1 MEKHIYLSLIPEAL
15 VVSMLTPEEFGVYYA
30 VGSAKKSRG
39 AAIFFEVD
47 PEYRHESLHLEKALQ
62 RCQPHENGEPKAS
75 IYASVYR
82 VMEYISLDALLK
94 LYLVTPDGRVLGL
107 EAGDSLPEETEGMHL
122 YQEIAPVHPLVVSN
136 FGPREFYELIV
147 KNPTSLI
154 SLPVVCFVE
163 LRLNGLAV
171 DPMKGDA
178 SDLPYSSIDHLRECL
193 VDLKTKPF
201 HSKMVDRVHPASFPF
216 RMIQNGVFIGNDQ
229 ELKYYPMLSPDDLRA
244 KHYRFWRSI
253 HM

>member
-1 MEKHIYLSLIPEAL
+1 MEKHLYLSLIPEAL
-15 VVSMLTPEEFGVYYA
+15 VVSMLSPEEFGIYYA

-47 PEYRHESLHLEKALQ
+47 PAYRHEKLRIEEALE
-62 RCQPHENGEPKAS
+62 RCEIHEDGTPKAS

-82 VMEYISLDALLK
+82 VMEYISLDALMQ

-107 EAGDSLPEETEGMHL
+107 EPGSEFPEETEGMHL
-122 YQEIAPVHPLVVSN
+122 YQEIAPVHPQVVSN
-136 FGPREFYELIV
+136 YGPLQFYELIV

-171 DPMKGDA
+171 DPLEGDA
-178 SDLPYSSIDHLRECL
+178 SDLPYSGIEHLRGCL
-193 VDLKTKPF
+193 TDLKTKPF

-216 RMIQNGVFIGNDQ
+216 RMIKNGVFIGNEQ
-229 ELKYYPMLSPDDLRA
+229 ELKYFPMLSTEELRA

-253 HM
+253 NM